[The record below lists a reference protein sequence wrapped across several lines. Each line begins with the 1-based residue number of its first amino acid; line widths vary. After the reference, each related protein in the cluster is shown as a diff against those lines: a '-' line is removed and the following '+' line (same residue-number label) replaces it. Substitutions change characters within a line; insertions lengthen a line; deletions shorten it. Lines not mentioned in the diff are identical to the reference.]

1 MHAAGTGR
9 GVTLRTVRAARARS
23 TKTRRPAPGP
33 GPGTHVRTSVHTVQH
48 LDSRDRATAVD
59 DDDACTVSKP
69 MGRPVRAFVCT
80 SAAPVLTQ
88 QLELV
93 GERASHRARSSVL
106 KHLLVRVICAKS
118 PIPRYHHATTAL
130 VPA

>member
-59 DDDACTVSKP
+59 DGDRDDDDDDEACTVSKP
-69 MGRPVRAFVCT
+69 DGPAGTC
-80 SAAPVLTQ
+80 SACI
-88 QLELV
+88 
-93 GERASHRARSSVL
+93 
-106 KHLLVRVICAKS
+106 RV
-118 PIPRYHHATTAL
+118 H
-130 VPA
+130 